1 MKPNET
7 CGDCSGLKARVS
19 GVIAILLALC
29 GLHGVTIVQ
38 GYTIRAEVAREIA
51 RLDREDQ
58 AHTFEMKRL
67 DKEVTDLSRVV
78 KTMLA
83 EKQ

>member
-1 MKPNET
+1 
-7 CGDCSGLKARVS
+7 
-19 GVIAILLALC
+19 
-29 GLHGVTIVQ
+29 
-38 GYTIRAEVAREIA
+38 
-51 RLDREDQ
+51 LDREDQ